1 MTIGSS
7 PGRATV
13 NDLIQTQGTW
23 IVEIGGTAA
32 GTQFDQLV
40 VTNGASINGTLE
52 VELID
57 VGAGQFAPIL
67 GDTFEILVANSV
79 VGEFDQASL
88 PDLSAGLFWQVI
100 TQPDTVLLAVADHIA
115 GDYNRNGVVDTA
127 DYILWRK
134 TLNSTTDLV
143 ADGNLDGTVD
153 NLDYS
158 VWRANFGSIA
168 PSSSLAGGSHVQ
180 HRLAAVPEPSSI
192 ALAVFAVLAACRASR
207 RFRKPG
213 RRASN

>member
-1 MTIGSS
+1 MQIGSS
-7 PGRATV
+7 PGTATV
-13 NDLIQTQGTW
+13 DALIQTQSTW
-23 IVEIGGTAA
+23 VVEIGGTAP

-57 VGAGQFAPIL
+57 VGAGLFAPSL
-67 GDTFEILVANSV
+67 GDTFEILVADSV
-79 VGEFDQASL
+79 VNEFDQVSL

-127 DYILWRK
+127 DYVVWRNAEGSM
-134 TLNSTTDLV
+134 TELA

-153 NLDYS
+153 DFDYS
-158 VWRANFGSIA
+158 IWMANFGVIA
-168 PSSSLAGGSHVQ
+168 GSSSLAGGSHLRQLV
-180 HRLAAVPEPSSI
+180 AAVPEPSSI
-192 ALAVFAVLAACRASR
+192 ALSVAAILAVCRTSLR
-207 RFRKPG
+207 WRKPG
-213 RRASN
+213 RRAS